1 MSVGDAFILL
11 VGGQI
16 FGSDDVG
23 IHLRFTTTAADL
35 FQERSKHT
43 DLIMTDAAAPKRRTF
58 KKFQYKGVDLDK
70 ILDMKRDEFEQK
82 NKNYFMK
89 K

>member
-1 MSVGDAFILL
+1 
-11 VGGQI
+11 
-16 FGSDDVG
+16 
-23 IHLRFTTTAADL
+23 
-35 FQERSKHT
+35 
-43 DLIMTDAAAPKRRTF
+43 MTDAAAPKRRTF